1 MPAKSSQSPRWTPT
15 AKLIAGFTVVAI
27 IAAILVR
34 FSGFLG
40 PLLLAFILT
49 YLLHPLAKRV
59 SENTRFSWRGS
70 VNIVFLAFITLII
83 LLLTMAGYAI
93 VDQLANLVGVVQDY
107 SAGLPET
114 LRGLSQH
121 AFQMGPFEI
130 NFAQLESRLVQEFGT
145 DFVTLGQELLSAIQ
159 PILGGAGSFLGALAT
174 STLTTIGWVLFI
186 FIITY
191 LLLSDA
197 GRAPGFFEGANLPG
211 HDADIRRLGREL
223 GRIWNAFLR
232 GQLLLVSII
241 MLTSFT
247 LMSLLG
253 VRYALALALLTG
265 LAKFVPYIG
274 SFTMYVTT
282 ALVTFFQPGNYLG
295 IEPGTT
301 YMLVATIPAILTDLT
316 FDNLITPR
324 FYGRALGV
332 HPAAVLVMA
341 LVAASLLGFVGLLL
355 AAPVLASLQLFASY
369 VFRKMVDLNP
379 WPEVEKMNTEKPE
392 PLVERLRPLFDKAK
406 SVLSSRKKR
415 TKRKS
420 VSK

>member
-1 MPAKSSQSPRWTPT
+1 
-15 AKLIAGFTVVAI
+15 
-27 IAAILVR
+27 
-34 FSGFLG
+34 
-40 PLLLAFILT
+40 
-49 YLLHPLAKRV
+49 
-59 SENTRFSWRGS
+59 
-70 VNIVFLAFITLII
+70 
-83 LLLTMAGYAI
+83 
-93 VDQLANLVGVVQDY
+93 
-107 SAGLPET
+107 
-114 LRGLSQH
+114 
-121 AFQMGPFEI
+121 
-130 NFAQLESRLVQEFGT
+130 
-145 DFVTLGQELLSAIQ
+145 
-159 PILGGAGSFLGALAT
+159 
-174 STLTTIGWVLFI
+174 
-186 FIITY
+186 
-191 LLLSDA
+191 
-197 GRAPGFFEGANLPG
+197 
-211 HDADIRRLGREL
+211 
-223 GRIWNAFLR
+223 
-232 GQLLLVSII
+232 